1 MIIEYLENPITR
13 LLLSR
18 INEHKEAHLDA
29 LKGKILIN
37 DDITKVRDEISI
49 LKGQIF
55 TLELLEDLQEFL
67 EFQEE
72 K

>member
-1 MIIEYLENPITR
+1 
-13 LLLSR
+13 
-18 INEHKEAHLDA
+18 

-55 TLELLEDLQEFL
+55 TLELLEDLKEFL

-72 K
+72 IEDEEIQTSRG